1 MASVV
6 LASLKATMEFEIQ
19 QPSPRVLPDD
29 LKQMRSLIQHLSTL
43 QAFMKKFH
51 IKAFEDAEIKSV
63 ENQIK
68 DVSLKAEDEIDIQ
81 LRNILLAE
89 NAKRKEDARREI
101 HGSLEEIRKN
111 IDELLETVKQHDGS
125 LGDSS
130 QFPPDEDT
138 VPLTPRKEEMVGNR
152 EELKQILDQLK
163 CKNEERQIISIS
175 GMGGIGKTTL
185 ARTIYD
191 DPVTNHFD
199 VRAWTTMSQ
208 QYEGKQTL
216 IALLRCITT
225 LTPEEIKT
233 STKEDLKD
241 RLQKLLKGRRYLI
254 VVDDVWSHEAW
265 DDIKLCFPTDTKG
278 SILLLTTRDKKVARD
293 THSGKTPYGLKLLN
307 KEDSWFLF
315 SRNLDF
321 ETRFPK
327 SLGYEGVGK
336 EIAKQCKGL
345 PLSIVVVAGIL
356 ISKVSLGEWEN
367 IQKELALILTV
378 DEQCTK
384 IPALSYKHL
393 PSHLKPCFL
402 HLGVFPEDSEMPV
415 KKLVRLWIAEGF
427 VKVVNGKAL
436 KDMKKVLD
444 DIEKKLKYME
454 KTAVEDMDRTLVMDK
469 ALQGVDKSLEDMD
482 NTLKDMGRALED
494 TALEYLQA
502 LISKSLVLIRNQSS
516 NGEVKTC
523 RMHDLLHDFCV
534 NKGEEENLLYA
545 GSMRRFRTVKNSND
559 DGSTSNDDGS
569 KSNDGGSKINDDD
582 GSKSNDGGSTSNG
595 ESVKHKGFRW
605 LTFWPNYGNV
615 YICYNLDKSRSL
627 SFLHRDAIPTLIGQC
642 LPSNLLRVLDLI
654 ELPPLS
660 NEIFMSLR
668 DLVLL
673 RYMDIALDD
682 CLSSEELV
690 DIVSRTQNLQTLI
703 ISQNGTGFSDM
714 CLPSNLLESPQLR
727 HVEVSYALSLDP
739 PSEVK
744 EALHTLYWL
753 SLDHCTEE
761 VFSRIPNVKKLGI
774 ICGSKPSPEAI
785 EPANLENLG
794 SLDKLETL
802 MIAFR
807 KGSPTG
813 LQNLESLPLNLNIKK
828 LKLKR
833 TCLPWSE
840 INVIGMLPNLEV
852 LKLKQVSDGPDWE
865 PTEGNFRKLKFLY
878 LEAENLESWEVDGGD
893 QFRCLTRLVLK
904 KCTKLEGI
912 PTGFEDVNTLASIEL
927 LNCPVPV
934 KESAQKLNEHR
945 EDYGIE
951 PIIIRHVDQIQ
962 EVDDVEDDDDDSS
975 E

>member
-68 DVSLKAEDEIDIQ
+68 DVSLKAEDKIEIQ

-101 HGSLEEIRKN
+101 HGSLEEIRKD
-111 IDELLETVKQHDGS
+111 IDELLETVKQHDSS
-125 LGDSS
+125 LADSS

-138 VPLTPRKEEMVGNR
+138 IPHTPRKEEMVGNR
-152 EELKQILDQLK
+152 EELKQIIEQLNGK
-163 CKNEERQIISIS
+163 TKEQQIISIF

-191 DPVTNHFD
+191 DPITNRFD
-199 VRAWTTMSQ
+199 IRAWATMSQ

-233 STKEDLKD
+233 STKEDLRD
-241 RLQKLLKGRRYLI
+241 RLQKLLKGGRYLI
-254 VVDDVWSHEAW
+254 VVDDVWSIEAW
-265 DDIKLCFPTDTKG
+265 EDIKPCFPTETKIEG
-278 SILLLTTRDKKVARD
+278 NILLLTTRDKKVAQD
-293 THSGKTPYGLKLLN
+293 THSGKSPYGLNFLSD
-307 KEDSWFLF
+307 EDSWILF

-327 SLGYEGVGK
+327 SLGYEDVGK
-336 EIAKQCKGL
+336 EIVKQCRGL

-356 ISKVSLGEWEN
+356 ISKGSLEEWKE
-367 IQKELALILTV
+367 IRAELALILTR

-393 PSHLKPCFL
+393 PPHLKPCFL

-427 VKVVNGKAL
+427 VKVGNGKAL
-436 KDMKKVLD
+436 KDMKK
-444 DIEKKLKYME
+444 
-454 KTAVEDMDRTLVMDK
+454 
-469 ALQGVDKSLEDMD
+469 ALE
-482 NTLKDMGRALED
+482 DMGRALED
-494 TALEYLQA
+494 TALEYLRA
-502 LISKSLVLIRNQSS
+502 LISRSMILIRNQSS

-534 NKGEEENLLYA
+534 NKAEDENLLYA
-545 GSMRRFRTVKNSND
+545 GSMRRFRTVKNLND
-559 DGSTSNDDGS
+559 DGST
-569 KSNDGGSKINDDD
+569 I
-582 GSKSNDGGSTSNG
+582 SNG
-595 ESVKHKGFRW
+595 GGSVKHEGFRW
-605 LTFWPNYGNV
+605 LSFWPNYGNV
-615 YICYNLDKSRSL
+615 YVCHNLDKSRSL
-627 SFLHRDAIPTLIGQC
+627 SFLHRDAIPTLIGEC

-660 NEIFMSLR
+660 NEVFMSLR

-682 CLSSEELV
+682 CLSPEELV
-690 DIVSRTQNLQTLI
+690 DIVSGTQNLQTLV
-703 ISQNGTGFSDM
+703 ISLNGMGFSDM
-714 CLPSNLLESPQLR
+714 CLPSKLLESPQLR
-727 HVEVSYALSLDP
+727 HVEVSYALSVDP

-744 EALHTLYWL
+744 EDLHTFYWL
-753 SLDHCTEE
+753 SLDHCTKE
-761 VFSRIPNVKKLGI
+761 VFSRIRNVKKLGI

-813 LQNLESLPLNLNIKK
+813 LLNLKSLPVLNLNNIKK

-833 TCLPWSE
+833 TRLPWSE

-852 LKLKQVSDGPDWE
+852 LKLKQVCNDPDWK
-865 PTEGNFRKLKFLY
+865 PTEGNFPKLKFLY
-878 LEAENLESWEVDGGD
+878 LEAENLKSWEVDEGD
-893 QFRCLTRLVLK
+893 QFPCLEHLVLK
-904 KCTKLEGI
+904 ECTKLEAI
-912 PTGFEDVNTLASIEL
+912 PTGFENAYALESIEL
-927 LNCPVPV
+927 LNCPQPV
-934 KESAQKLNEHR
+934 KNSAKEISDSR
-945 EDYGIE
+945 ENIGHK

-962 EVDDVEDDDDDSS
+962 EVDDVEDDADDDSS